1 MGNRT
6 EIHPLG
12 GGNKDAYDKN
22 QIICEIDNPAAS
34 QTSEVDMPKKVFWHC
49 GSSAAAIL
57 ISGAISAA
65 MRPAAAPDSSANY
78 ILIKNAIYV

>member
-34 QTSEVDMPKKVFWHC
+34 QTSEDDMPKKGVLALW
-49 GSSAAAIL
+49 L
-57 ISGAISAA
+57 VSGGNS
-65 MRPAAAPDSSANY
+65 Y
-78 ILIKNAIYV
+78 